1 MTELTKSEA
10 SEFFTFLDE
19 LRQSGETNMFGVA
32 PYLEASFTLSRADT
46 KTVLTAWMQT
56 FQRERACHRIR
67 RPHCGGDRCEQRHA
81 PRLRTTA
88 RSFADHRV
96 AWRWRE

>member
-10 SEFFTFLDE
+10 SEFFTFVDE

-56 FQRERACHRIR
+56 FQREQAAEERA
-67 RPHCGGDRCEQRHA
+67 
-81 PRLRTTA
+81 L
-88 RSFADHRV
+88 
-96 AWRWRE
+96 AWLCKHGRDL